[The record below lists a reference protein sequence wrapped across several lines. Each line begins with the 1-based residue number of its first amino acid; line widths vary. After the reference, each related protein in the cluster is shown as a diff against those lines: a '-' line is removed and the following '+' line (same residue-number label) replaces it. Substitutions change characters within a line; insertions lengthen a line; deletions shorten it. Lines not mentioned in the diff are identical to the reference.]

1 MEVSMLIA
9 QVAEAVGV
17 HPETIRRLERA
28 GVVRSERDKN
38 GWRIFDQS
46 AVEELRRLYRRVPSE
61 NESVQT

>member
-1 MEVSMLIA
+1 MLIA

-28 GVVRSERDKN
+28 GVVHSARDKN

-46 AVEELRRLYRRVPSE
+46 AVEELRKLYRRVPNE
-61 NESVQT
+61 NETVQT